1 MSNYKFNI
9 DPKEPREDQIERH
22 KDFGKVMQN
31 YQRMTNPLYK
41 TPLYRYRKLFLIV
54 FLVLFVAWLVAEFG
68 ENENEKKN
76 SPVDS
81 AQQLKKDSVKPIK
94 DSNFNKQNPQ
104 LKSGK

>member
-9 DPKEPREDQIERH
+9 DPQEPREEQIVRY

-68 ENENEKKN
+68 DRNNEKKN
-76 SPVDS
+76 FPIDS
-81 AQQLKKDSVKPIK
+81 TQQLKKDSLKN
-94 DSNFNKQNPQ
+94 DS
-104 LKSGK
+104 LKKELYKRTGKK